1 MRWICWVEIQGLYA
15 AAAREAGLAEAERP
29 VVVLRGGRV
38 FDGCRE
44 AFAAGLRL
52 GSPARQVLCDVP
64 GATVVEWADVDATAR
79 ARAFWDRCLAHTP
92 YVEPVEPHQ
101 ALLGLP
107 LPDDPDGLPGGWAPG
122 GWAPGGWAP
131 GGWAPGGWAPGGRAP
146 GGRAPGGWAPGGW
159 APGGWAPGGWAPGGR
174 AQGAEGGRRQAA
186 DRRLQAELKALA
198 EAAASFGFAAFAG
211 AGSSRVVARAAARA
225 LRAEFLEWRPGTAP
239 QRLEGAQVI
248 APRQAGGGGIGS
260 RHAGGLAIGRPEGGR
275 EDAGR
280 RAGVRRLEGPAVRIA
295 IVSPGAEARFLAP
308 LPVTF
313 LPLPP
318 EVQRRLQQL
327 GITRIGE
334 AARVSEDEWA
344 RQLGLQGR
352 QISRWSRGIDP
363 EPVKPAWPP
372 RRLARRSELG
382 GVRDR
387 DPLERELSRSA
398 ALLAAQLDRR
408 GEGCQQVGLI
418 LELADGRV
426 LHAERTL
433 PRLRHTAYPIQ
444 QGLHALLTQ
453 LLDGLRES
461 VEVAAVTAEVG
472 LIGPVDWR
480 QMELWDDRLLRE
492 RRERI
497 EGALSLLHQRF
508 PARVI
513 GLGMHT
519 PTSWREQMLQYA
531 DPYRWSRKA

>member
-1 MRWICWVEIQGLYA
+1 MRWICWIEIQGLYA
-15 AAAREAGLAEAERP
+15 AAAREAGLAGSERP
-29 VVVLRGGRV
+29 IAVLRGGRV

-44 AFAAGLRL
+44 AFAAGLQL
-52 GSPARQVLCDVP
+52 GSPARQVLRDVP
-64 GATVVEWADVDATAR
+64 GAAVVEWADVDAAAR

-101 ALLGLP
+101 VLLGLP
-107 LPDDPDGLPGGWAPG
+107 LPDGPDDPPE
-122 GWAPGGWAP
+122 
-131 GGWAPGGWAPGGRAP
+131 GRV
-146 GGRAPGGWAPGGW
+146 
-159 APGGWAPGGWAPGGR
+159 PGGR
-174 AQGAEGGRRQAA
+174 AQGAMSGQ
-186 DRRLQAELKALA
+186 LQKELRALA
-198 EAAASFGFAAFAG
+198 EAAASFGFAAFTGAG
-211 AGSSRVVARAAARA
+211 ASRLVARVAARA
-225 LRAEFLEWRPGTAP
+225 LRAEFLERRPGTAP
-239 QRLEGAQVI
+239 QRLEGAQVV
-248 APRQAGGGGIGS
+248 APRQAGGGGVGG
-260 RHAGGLAIGRPEGGR
+260 RQAGGLALGPSTGGR
-275 EDAGR
+275 EAAGR
-280 RAGVRRLEGPAVRIA
+280 HTGVRRAEGPGVQIA
-295 IVSPGAEARFLAP
+295 IVSPGAEARFLAS
-308 LPVTF
+308 LPIGF

-318 EVQRRLQQL
+318 EVYRRLRQL
-327 GITRIGE
+327 GIAHIGE
-334 AARVSEDEWA
+334 AARVSEDEWV
-344 RQLGLQGR
+344 RQLGPQGR
-352 QISRWSRGIDP
+352 IVARWSRGIDP

-444 QGLHALLTQ
+444 QGLLTLLAQ
-453 LLDGLRES
+453 VLDGLGEP
-461 VEVAAVTAEVG
+461 VEIAAVTAEVG

-480 QMELWDDRLLRE
+480 QMELWDDRLRRE
-492 RRERI
+492 RQERI
-497 EGALSLLHQRF
+497 EGALALLHQRF

-513 GLGMHT
+513 GLGVRT
-519 PTSWREQMLQYA
+519 PPSWREQMLQYA

>member
-1 MRWICWVEIQGLYA
+1 MQWVCWVEIQGLYA
-15 AAAREAGLAEAERP
+15 AAAREAGLVEKGRP
-29 VVVLRGGRV
+29 VAVLRGGRV

-44 AFAAGLRL
+44 AFAAGLQP
-52 GSPARQVLCDVP
+52 GSPARQVLRDVP
-64 GATVVEWADVDATAR
+64 GAAVVEWADVDAAAR

-101 ALLGLP
+101 VLLGLP
-107 LPDDPDGLPGGWAPG
+107 LPDDPGGP
-122 GWAPGGWAP
+122 
-131 GGWAPGGWAPGGRAP
+131 
-146 GGRAPGGWAPGGW
+146 
-159 APGGWAPGGWAPGGR
+159 PGGR
-174 AQGAEGGRRQAA
+174 AQGAEGGRGQAA

-225 LRAEFLEWRPGTAP
+225 LRAEFLGRRPGTAP

-248 APRQAGGGGIGS
+248 APR
-260 RHAGGLAIGRPEGGR
+260 HAGGL
-275 EDAGR
+275 
-280 RAGVRRLEGPAVRIA
+280 V
-295 IVSPGAEARFLAP
+295 IVPPGAEARFLAP
-308 LPVTF
+308 LPVGL

-344 RQLGLQGR
+344 RQLGPQGR
-352 QISRWSRGIDP
+352 QVSRWSRGIDP

-398 ALLAAQLDRR
+398 ALLAAQLERQ

-444 QGLHALLTQ
+444 QGLQALLAQ
-453 LLDGLRES
+453 VLDGLGEP
-461 VEVAAVTAEVG
+461 VEIAAVTAEVG

-508 PARVI
+508 PARVV
-513 GLGMHT
+513 GLGMRT
-519 PTSWREQMLQYA
+519 PTSWKEQMLQYT
-531 DPYRWSRKA
+531 DPYRWPRKA